1 MLGRGGGV
9 TTSQIKRLFPHVA
22 QSPSTED
29 FSNLVDTPDILGW
42 IILSSETL
50 QQHPWPP
57 LIRYQ

>member
-50 QQHPWPP
+50 
-57 LIRYQ
+57 